1 MGDHEND
8 ALSNMSLKRMFNE
21 VYEARVGSTL
31 HGTHDLIIKLY
42 NFPCQ
47 GWLLMYRQ

>member
-8 ALSNMSLKRMFNE
+8 ALSNMSFKRMFNE